1 MSFITSAGS
10 QAQLGRR
17 SAPSVPR
24 SLRAC
29 ADSETHA
36 ALCSIGLWLREQGYE
51 FVCPTPET
59 QKRVNARAHNEV
71 AGSLRD
77 VFGWSRPFHNSL
89 LPQWVADA
97 LRQVSALQEN
107 GNLLRSKLRCS
118 TIGEQFFF
126 HSAFPTRARDAVF
139 FGPDTYRF
147 VALIREALQ
156 SPWPHDVRRVVDI
169 GCGSGAGAIAAA
181 QWLDP
186 RVLQDL
192 VLCDINPLAL
202 QWAAV
207 NAAINEVDFAHCV
220 QSDAL
225 SDVSGLFDLIVSDP
239 PYMIDRERR
248 LYCDGGTRLGIELS
262 MRFLEAALSR
272 LALGGRLVLYTGSPV
287 INGQDS
293 FRLASLPIL
302 ESAQVRYRY
311 FEIDPDVFGDALDLP
326 EYAAVDRIA
335 VVGLIAHRP
344 GGGR

>member
-1 MSFITSAGS
+1 MSFITATGS
-10 QAQLGRR
+10 LTQIGRR
-17 SAPSVPR
+17 SAAG
-24 SLRAC
+24 SLRAA
-29 ADSETHA
+29 ADPQAHD
-36 ALCSIGLWLREQGYE
+36 ALCSIGLWLREQQYQ

-59 QKRVNARAHNEV
+59 QARVNARARNEV
-71 AGSLRD
+71 ADHLRD
-77 VFGWSRPFHNSL
+77 VFGWSRAFRNTL
-89 LPQWVADA
+89 LPHWVVDA
-97 LRQVSALQEN
+97 LRQASALDED
-107 GNLLRSKLRCS
+107 GPLLRSRLRCS
-118 TIGEQFFF
+118 TIGEQYFF
-126 HSAFPTRARDAVF
+126 HSAFPTRAHDAVF
-139 FGPDTYRF
+139 LGPDTYRF

-156 SPWPHDVRRVVDI
+156 SAWPHDVSRVADI

-192 VLCDINPLAL
+192 VLCDINPHAL

-207 NAAINEVDFAHCV
+207 NAAVNEVNFAHCV

-225 SDVSGLFDLIVSDP
+225 ADVSGSFDLIVSNP

-248 LYCDGGTRLGIELS
+248 LYCDGGSQFGIELS

-272 LALGGRLVLYTGSPV
+272 LALGGRLILYTGSP
-287 INGQDS
+287 IISGQDS
-293 FRLASLPIL
+293 FRLASLPVL

-311 FEIDPDVFGDALDLP
+311 FEIDPDVFGTALDLA
-326 EYAAVDRIA
+326 EYATVDRIA